1 MTAAPM
7 DEVVRRLRGDYRSH
21 LLSPFETWPGELA
34 RPGPARRPA
43 APTLPPAGA
52 RRRLLAR
59 AVVLLRRRRTR
70 AATGARWTR
79 AASGLALLVLLGS
92 AR

>member
-1 MTAAPM
+1 M
-7 DEVVRRLRGDYRSH
+7 DDVVRRLRGDYRSH

-34 RPGPARRPA
+34 PLSRWPAAATPPPAR
-43 APTLPPAGA
+43 AP
-52 RRRLLAR
+52 RRLLAR